1 MAHDHRKLYWQIFVM
16 LFVLTVLEV
25 GVVYIPGI
33 GKGLLIAAL
42 VLLALVKAA
51 LVGLFYMHLSS
62 ETTELKL
69 TVAIPMMIPMFYAL
83 VLIVEASWRLL
94 RNVV

>member
-1 MAHDHRKLYWQIFVM
+1 MAHVDRKQYWLIFVV
-16 LFVLTVLEV
+16 LGVLTALEV

-33 GKGLLIAAL
+33 GKGLLISAL
-42 VLLALVKAA
+42 VLLALVKAS
-51 LVGLFYMHLSS
+51 LVGFYYMHLNH
-62 ETTELKL
+62 ETMELKL

-94 RNVV
+94 RNVA

>member
-25 GVVYIPGI
+25 GIVYIPGI
-33 GKGLLIAAL
+33 GKGLLISAL
-42 VLLALVKAA
+42 VLLALVKAS

-83 VLIVEASWRLL
+83 VLIIEASWRML